1 MRAPAGCKLVG
12 RWRVV
17 EADIWDR
24 DYLDLCGAAAIVISD
39 DGRGEIAFGA
49 MQATS
54 NMDQP
59 RSPSNGLD
67 STKWTKFPVK
77 ATRN

>member
-1 MRAPAGCKLVG
+1 
-12 RWRVV
+12 
-17 EADIWDR
+17 
-24 DYLDLCGAAAIVISD
+24 
-39 DGRGEIAFGA
+39 

-54 NMDQP
+54 NMGQP
-59 RSPSNGLD
+59 RSPSTGLD